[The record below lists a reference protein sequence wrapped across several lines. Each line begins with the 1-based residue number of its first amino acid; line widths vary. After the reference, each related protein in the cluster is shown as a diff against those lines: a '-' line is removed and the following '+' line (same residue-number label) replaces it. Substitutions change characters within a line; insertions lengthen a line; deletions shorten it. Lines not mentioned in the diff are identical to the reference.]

1 VDTITQLLD
10 GNHEVAQQVVAQ
22 LDTNPLTTFT
32 TLVLKEEKKQA
43 EDKDKS
49 KPTVIDATQCK

>member
-1 VDTITQLLD
+1 MELLE

-32 TLVLKEEKKQA
+32 TLVLKEEKKQEEKA
-43 EDKDKS
+43 ADNVVSNVCTK
-49 KPTVIDATQCK
+49 